1 MELSKATLI
10 FLDYFFIIFHTVL
23 ILFNLFGWIFK
34 ITRKW
39 NLILLLLT
47 VFSWFVLGYFYGWGY
62 CFCTDWHWDVRHK
75 LGYIDMPN
83 SYVKFLLDF
92 ITGLDWN
99 AKLVDILT
107 ICFLM
112 ISLLLSTFFN
122 LKDYK
127 SIKRK

>member
-47 VFSWFVLGYFYGWGY
+47 VLSWVVLGYFYGWGY

>member
-47 VFSWFVLGYFYGWGY
+47 VFSWVVLGYFYGWGY